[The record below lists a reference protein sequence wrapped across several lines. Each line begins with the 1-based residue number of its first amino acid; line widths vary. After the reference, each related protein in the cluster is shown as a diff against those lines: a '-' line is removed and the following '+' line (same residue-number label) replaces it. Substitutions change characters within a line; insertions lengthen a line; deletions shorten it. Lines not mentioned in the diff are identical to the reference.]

1 MLTKSILAEW
11 MKLRHSR
18 MLLVLIVLPTISI
31 LIGCTNF
38 YFNQG
43 ILQNEW
49 YSLWTQVS
57 LFYGEFFLPVLI
69 AICSSY
75 VCRLEHMNRNWNVLM
90 TAPVTVPSIFIA
102 KLTIVGILIIFV
114 QIYFLLLYY
123 CAGNMF
129 GFSSFFPVETFGWIF
144 RGWIAS
150 ITISTIQLFLSLRI
164 RSFAAPIG
172 LSLCG
177 VFLGLGMY
185 VLKIGMFFPFSL
197 LTIGMGVISQ
207 ESLTIAENILFFFM
221 NAFFIILF
229 STISIGK
236 LKKTDVRT

>member
-1 MLTKSILAEW
+1 MLQRMILAEW

-18 MLLVLIVLPTISI
+18 MLLVLLVLPTISI

-43 ILQNEW
+43 ILQQEW

-57 LFYGEFFLPVLI
+57 LFYGEFFLPVFI
-69 AICSSY
+69 AICCAY

-90 TAPVTVPSIFIA
+90 TAPISVSSIFIA
-102 KLTIVGILIIFV
+102 KLTIVSMLIIFV
-114 QIYFLLLYY
+114 QTFFFILYY
-123 CAGNMF
+123 CAGNLF
-129 GFSSFFPVETFGWIF
+129 GFSLLFPVETFGWIF
-144 RGWIAS
+144 RGWVAS
-150 ITISTIQLFLSLRI
+150 ITISAIQLFLSLRI

-177 VFLGLGMY
+177 VFIGLGMY
-185 VLKIGMFFPFSL
+185 VAKIGMFFPYSL
-197 LTIGMGVISQ
+197 LTIGMGVLSQ
-207 ESLTIAENILFFFM
+207 ESLTATENILFIFM

-229 STISIGK
+229 STICIGK
-236 LKKTDVRT
+236 LKKADVRT